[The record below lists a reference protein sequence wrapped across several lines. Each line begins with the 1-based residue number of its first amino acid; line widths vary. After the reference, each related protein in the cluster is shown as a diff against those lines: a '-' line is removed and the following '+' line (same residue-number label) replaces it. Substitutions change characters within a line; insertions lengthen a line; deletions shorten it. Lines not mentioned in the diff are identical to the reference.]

1 MFLKRV
7 KDRLVFDFMFHD
19 LKLFND
25 EIAIVSLSTENL
37 AIVCKLNDCVF
48 EKIFIL
54 FLGSTLTAIICFALT
69 LN

>member
-7 KDRLVFDFMFHD
+7 KDRLVFDCMFHN
-19 LKLFND
+19 LEFFND